1 MLRSLALLVFLPP
14 YILLACG
21 FGLILARIQGSADLL
36 YRLARFGCRTALWI
50 AGTRVQLSGLERL
63 VSDPRNVVLMPNHAS
78 NLDAPI
84 LFGLIPV
91 DFKAVYKRELDLVPL
106 LGQVLHFA
114 GFVPVNRT
122 ERSAAKRAIARAVS
136 SLRDGSAFVI
146 FPEGTRSRSGELGEF
161 KKGAFVAAVAAES
174 RIFPV
179 ALSGAR
185 ELMPRGGFSVRPGTV
200 TVRVLDPIDARAY
213 SYAGRERLRDE
224 VRGRIQAALHG
235 PVSVEGAA

>member
-1 MLRSLALLVFLPP
+1 MLRSLALLLFLPP

-91 DFKAVYKRELDLVPL
+91 DFKALYKRELDLVPL
-106 LGQVLHFA
+106 LSQALHFA
-114 GFVPVNRT
+114 GFVPVNRK

-161 KKGAFVAAVAAES
+161 KKGAFLAAVAAES

>member
-1 MLRSLALLVFLPP
+1 MLRSLALLLFLPP

-21 FGLILARIQGSADLL
+21 FGLIVARIQGSADLL

-78 NLDAPI
+78 NLDAAI

-106 LGQVLHFA
+106 LRQVLHFA
-114 GFVPVNRT
+114 GFVPVNRK